1 MCSYCGMMGAWY
13 ETGSFADLVQEKQ
26 IEEQLLGCRRRTEN
40 EGGEAKEMV
49 VEHGGMRLAK
59 VWTPMGMRGHGLG
72 AAKLRE
78 PSPLSGLRF

>member
-1 MCSYCGMMGAWY
+1 MMGAWW

-26 IEEQLLGCRRRTEN
+26 IEEQLLGHRRRIEN
-40 EGGEAKEMV
+40 EGGEAKKMV
-49 VEHGGMRLAK
+49 VEHGEIRLAK
-59 VWTPMGMRGHGLG
+59 VGTPMGMRRRRLG

>member
-1 MCSYCGMMGAWY
+1 MCSYCGMMGAWWK
-13 ETGSFADLVQEKQ
+13 TGSFADLVQEKQ
-26 IEEQLLGCRRRTEN
+26 IEEQLLGHRRRTEN

-49 VEHGGMRLAK
+49 VEHGGIRLAK
-59 VWTPMGMRGHGLG
+59 VGTPMGMRRHGFG